1 MDDVVN
7 PDGGKFRLGEPEHLL
22 PPLVER
28 DDAQVQLVLRL
39 EHHLGGRVRIGRE
52 RIVHWV
58 GKSHLVGEKGGVY
71 LLLGHLQQAGGAKG
85 GADAEEGKRGLL
97 CFSVLTMQLLDLP
110 SDV

>member
-7 PDGGKFRLGEPEHLL
+7 SDGGKFRLGEPEHLL

-52 RIVHWV
+52 RIAQG
-58 GKSHLVGEKGGVY
+58 GKKSPGGRKRRS
-71 LLLGHLQQAGGAKG
+71 LPPSGASPAGW
-85 GADAEEGKRGLL
+85 EGQRGCRCKRGPEEAPL
-97 CFSVLTMQLLDLP
+97 FFG
-110 SDV
+110 SDHAAA